1 MIDHSLDSY
10 GAIIYAYTETE
21 VLLWRPSTTNP
32 NGYLIYVGGIWG
44 AGTNNQQDTVV
55 EVTVKVIDFNGTLF
69 YIKRQFQIKSIN
81 LN

>member
-1 MIDHSLDSY
+1 MIDQSSDPY

-21 VLLWRPSTTNP
+21 VLLWRPSTGVA

-55 EVTVKVIDFNGTLF
+55 EVTVKVIDFNGTYF
-69 YIKRQFQIKSIN
+69 YTLYSY
-81 LN
+81 